1 VSTRKLHLS
10 HNVPVGNMLEAAPH
24 HTCLQHVRRPTQN
37 VRPNLFTSFHKFHP
51 TFHIQPYH
59 QLLCKFTH
67 LRRKL
72 SHSQVVLRHVLF
84 LQGKHLNYV
93 FSQQLQKV
101 HFMPLGLGPKLK
113 IVTGRILLSYRQNFG
128 SNVKVALKLH
138 IFPTVVECRF

>member
-1 VSTRKLHLS
+1 
-10 HNVPVGNMLEAAPH
+10 
-24 HTCLQHVRRPTQN
+24 
-37 VRPNLFTSFHKFHP
+37 
-51 TFHIQPYH
+51 
-59 QLLCKFTH
+59 

-84 LQGKHLNYV
+84 REGKHLNYV

-128 SNVKVALKLH
+128 SNDKSD
-138 IFPTVVECRF
+138 T